1 MPNIIEQQDL
11 LKGLPDAR
19 LATLLQNPVAD
30 IPPFLVAA
38 EAQRRQAIR
47 QQFAGSAPKES
58 VVDSLTK
65 QLANVPQN
73 IQAPAQKPVNI
84 PQTPQMQGVM
94 ALQNQQQQQ
103 PQQQMREGGPVR
115 RFAGEGYVR
124 PTVGGLASDITG
136 KSKEQYIREQELLRA
151 PPGSRAR
158 YLLENPVVPK
168 TESQLAEEEFKAATE
183 GPFSGFYSPESV
195 YEAAQ
200 NLNKR
205 DREERAKMPPGAS
218 AGMSFTPK
226 IPEPGKEATSE
237 ENKDKGTVKPL
248 AGETPDEYRAR
259 LEELLQAQ
267 EPSSWEKAQRW
278 FAMAEQFFD
287 PSKTTGQ
294 SIAGAGR
301 AFAEMTGEQ
310 SRAQREA
317 ELASKRGLLEYDI
330 AERNRL
336 LEKEAEEAKAKSL
349 LAKEERERTTLSAKD
364 YAGVL
369 QSRLES
375 INKSIVDAQKML
387 DPAEMGTM
395 MLTDEQKAAAAKRI
409 EDLTRARDEVAGLL
423 ASLGET
429 AYGSIP
435 YDTFSLTNRNFVR

>member
-1 MPNIIEQQDL
+1 M
-11 LKGLPDAR
+11 
-19 LATLLQNPVAD
+19 
-30 IPPFLVAA
+30 
-38 EAQRRQAIR
+38 
-47 QQFAGSAPKES
+47 
-58 VVDSLTK
+58 SLTK
-65 QLANVPQN
+65 PQL
-73 IQAPAQKPVNI
+73 
-84 PQTPQMQGVM
+84 T
-94 ALQNQQQQQ
+94 
-103 PQQQMREGGPVR
+103 E
-115 RFAGEGYVR
+115 AGKIG
-124 PTVGGLASDITG
+124 TSD
-136 KSKEQYIREQELLRA
+136 
-151 PPGSRAR
+151 
-158 YLLENPVVPK
+158 
-168 TESQLAEEEFKAATE
+168 
-183 GPFSGFYSPESV
+183 
-195 YEAAQ
+195 
-200 NLNKR
+200 
-205 DREERAKMPPGAS
+205 
-218 AGMSFTPK
+218 
-226 IPEPGKEATSE
+226 
-237 ENKDKGTVKPL
+237 ENKDKGTPQPL

>member
-11 LKGLPDAR
+11 LKGLPDNR
-19 LATLLQNPVAD
+19 LAMLLQNPVAD

-47 QQFAGSAPKES
+47 QQFAGSTPKES

-65 QLANVPQN
+65 QLVNVPQN
-73 IQAPAQKPVNI
+73 IQAPAQTPSNV
-84 PQTPQMQGVM
+84 PPTPQMQGVM
-94 ALQNQQQQQ
+94 ALQQQQAMQQAAQEAQ
-103 PQQQMREGGPVR
+103 PQQMRAGGPVR

-124 PTVGGLASDITG
+124 PTVSGLASDITG

-158 YLLENPVVPK
+158 YLLKNPVVPK

-195 YEAAQ
+195 YETAQ
-200 NLNKR
+200 NLNKKN
-205 DREERAKMPPGAS
+205 REEQAKMPPGAS

-259 LEELLQAQ
+259 LEELLKTQ

-294 SIAGAGR
+294 SIASAGR

-317 ELASKRGLLEYDI
+317 ELASKRALLEYDI
-330 AERNRL
+330 NERDRVRAAEAERAKREYESALKIQERQTLSAGDAIDGLNSTL
-336 LEKEAEEAKAKSL
+336 KVLNDQIKSIDEDFTLDAEAKAT
-349 LAKEERERTTLSAKD
+349 AKASIVKQIENVQIQMAKIMSQSG
-364 YAGVL
+364 YSTSGVL
-369 QSRLES
+369 
-375 INKSIVDAQKML
+375 
-387 DPAEMGTM
+387 TM
-395 MLTDEQKAAAAKRI
+395 DQLRQMAAGKQ
-409 EDLTRARDEVAGLL
+409 
-423 ASLGET
+423 
-429 AYGSIP
+429 
-435 YDTFSLTNRNFVR
+435 